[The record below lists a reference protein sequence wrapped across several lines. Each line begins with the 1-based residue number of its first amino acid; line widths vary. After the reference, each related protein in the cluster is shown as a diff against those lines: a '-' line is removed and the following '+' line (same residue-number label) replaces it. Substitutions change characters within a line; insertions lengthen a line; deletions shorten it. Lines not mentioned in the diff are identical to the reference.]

1 MIKMSIELTH
11 QNIANNR
18 LARNSL
24 VYVHFLNQVFM
35 KFYFFYIFFFFFIFF
50 IFIYLFIYLFV
61 FFVKILNNDIAVKT
75 KRPEKKCDN

>member
-35 KFYFFYIFFFFFIFF
+35 KFYFFYIFYFFLFFLF
-50 IFIYLFIYLFV
+50 LFIYLFV

-75 KRPEKKCDN
+75 KRPEKNCDN

>member
-35 KFYFFYIFFFFFIFF
+35 KFYFFYIFYFFLFFLF
-50 IFIYLFIYLFV
+50 LFIYLFV

>member
-1 MIKMSIELTH
+1 MSIELTH
-11 QNIANNR
+11 QNITNNR

-35 KFYFFYIFFFFFIFF
+35 KFYFFYIFYFFYFFYF
-50 IFIYLFIYLFV
+50 YLFIYLFEKKK
-61 FFVKILNNDIAVKT
+61 KILNNDIAVKT

>member
-35 KFYFFYIFFFFFIFF
+35 KFYFFYIFYFFLFFLF
-50 IFIYLFIYLFV
+50 LFIYLFV

-75 KRPEKKCDN
+75 MRPEKKCDN

>member
-35 KFYFFYIFFFFFIFF
+35 KFYFFYIFFFFLFF
-50 IFIYLFIYLFV
+50 LFLFIYLFV